1 MEYKESDI
9 PVEIRHGE
17 MFYFDDGGSL
27 RWESNGEAKDVFLGD
42 GFTSDV
48 ELFPSSTYE
57 FEHGGKNY
65 RLTARFED
73 ALLIEQI

>member
-9 PVEIRHGE
+9 PIEIRHGE
-17 MFYFDDGGSL
+17 MLYLDDGGSI

-48 ELFPSSTYE
+48 ELFPSSSWNLNVA
-57 FEHGGKNY
+57 G
-65 RLTARFED
+65 RPSA
-73 ALLIEQI
+73 

>member
-9 PVEIRHGE
+9 PIEIRHGE
-17 MFYFDDGGSL
+17 MLYLDDGGSI

-48 ELFPSSTYE
+48 ELFPSSSWE
-57 FEHGGKNY
+57 FERGGKTF
-65 RLTARFED
+65 RLTAGFED
-73 ALLIEQI
+73 ALLVEKV